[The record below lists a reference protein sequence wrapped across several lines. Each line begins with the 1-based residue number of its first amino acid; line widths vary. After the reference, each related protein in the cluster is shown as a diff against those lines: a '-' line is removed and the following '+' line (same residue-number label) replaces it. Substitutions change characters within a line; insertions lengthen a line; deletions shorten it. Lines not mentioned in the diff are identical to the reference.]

1 MTDLI
6 EAEWNDLLRDVNDT
20 LGLIEGTRGASIAGN
35 PGWLEGLRN
44 SPTFSRLPADKLAA
58 VIQKLAE
65 VTVQTGD
72 VVIREKDRGD
82 YFYLVKSGSLSVSR
96 RTGPGEFEMLAQ
108 LREGD
113 AFGEAALLSGE
124 ARNASIVADCD
135 SVLLRLAKSDFD
147 ALVKSDLVRRVS
159 MLEARALLRDG
170 ARFLDVRRDTLGD
183 RDTLDG
189 ALAMPVD
196 KLRARL
202 AELDPAMTYIVYC
215 LNGNLSETAAFVL
228 AQRGY
233 RVVVL
238 RGGLEAQR

>member
-1 MTDLI
+1 MTDPI

-20 LGLIEGTRGASIAGN
+20 LGLIEGNRGNSISGN
-35 PGWLEGLRN
+35 PQWLEGLRK

-58 VIQKLAE
+58 VIQKLEE
-65 VTVQTGD
+65 VPVHTGD

-82 YFYLVKSGSLSVSR
+82 YFYIVKSGSLTVSR
-96 RTGPGEFEMLAQ
+96 RTGPGEFELLAQ
-108 LREGD
+108 LQEGH

-135 SVLLRLAKSDFD
+135 GVLLRLAKSDFE
-147 ALVKSDLVRRVS
+147 ALVKTDLVRRVS

-170 ARFLDVRRDTLGD
+170 GRFLDVRRDTLGQHD
-183 RDTLDG
+183 ILEG
-189 ALAMPVD
+189 ALTIPVD
-196 KLRARL
+196 RLRARL
-202 AELDPAMTYIVYC
+202 SELDPATTYIVYC

-228 AQRGY
+228 AQRDY
-233 RVVVL
+233 HVVVL